1 MKKALAFIALAS
13 VILLTFCIRGYYKIS
28 RADVTVNQYIAWLS
42 HLDNHFNGVNIPDQM
57 DFANESVPLHDLEVR
72 KRFANE
78 YISNAYWLLP
88 SIFKDPI
95 RCKIY
100 SDIKNILR
108 REQIPEDF
116 IYLAIAESQ
125 LLNKV
130 SPKGAA
136 GVWQIMPSSAIGLGL
151 EINEYI
157 DERFDYI
164 KATYAACRYLKQA
177 YAELGSWTLAAASY
191 NMGIGGISRK
201 ITLSG
206 NDDYYSLT
214 FNKETAAYLYRI
226 LSIKQVLS
234 TKPVRFAKENLP
246 VKSIRVDSAIH
257 NLEDFCAQQGI
268 DYLGLKQYN
277 PWLINTKLPQSEK
290 AYTLQIPLHYTASK
304 NEELQSDVIDTPVH
318 VRIQHRLLS
327 LFQ

>member
-28 RADVTVNQYIAWLS
+28 RADVTVNQYTAWLS
-42 HLDNHFNGVNIPDQM
+42 HFDNHFNGVNIPDQL
-57 DFANESVPLHDLEVR
+57 DFADESVPLHDMEVR

-78 YISNAYWLLP
+78 YVSNAYWLLP

-151 EINEYI
+151 EINEYV

-234 TKPVRFAKENLP
+234 TKPLRFAKENLP
-246 VKSIRVDSAIH
+246 VKSIRVDSAIN

-290 AYTLQIPLHYTASK
+290 AYILQIPLQYTASK
-304 NEELQSDVIDTPVH
+304 NEELQSNVIDTPVH
-318 VRIQHRLLS
+318 VRIQQRLLS